1 MGSKDLDKRGV
12 GCLPGRGNHNVQR
25 AKVVG
30 GLCGDRVTGERG
42 EDCMGR
48 EEGSVVETS
57 QEA

>member
-1 MGSKDLDKRGV
+1 MGV